1 MKKEDLLKLLR
12 DGGLDDEAI
21 KELLKGVLSELGE
34 ELKDEGKARE
44 EEKFAEDDEKRQASK
59 LFGVNF

>member
-1 MKKEDLLKLLR
+1 MIKIYNYGELSY
-12 DGGLDDEAI
+12 DEI
-21 KELLKGVLSELGE
+21 F
-34 ELKDEGKARE
+34 ARE